1 MLLEKLGILASVA
14 LVGVASGA
22 GYIATWDTTPATTI
36 RPASAERAP
45 VLAPGLHGYGNATP
59 MPSPTV
65 SPTTAAVPATK
76 PRARRVAQLTPLPPG
91 GVAPGGG
98 GLLASSPDP
107 LDPTFA
113 GPTTTGPT
121 TTGPTTPGPTTGT
134 STSTSPT
141 SPTQATGMGVAEFT
155 MATFNLLGSSHTKGR
170 SNRAS
175 GPVRMNGALQI
186 LGEHQVTVAGLQE
199 FQPDQRAAF
208 QSRAKGWAMYPGLSM
223 GRRAGENSVVW
234 RTDTWDLV
242 TPGLIDIPYFS
253 GNVRPMPYV
262 LLRHKQTGIQAYFST
277 FHNPADVH
285 GPAQRWR
292 TDATTREV
300 GLFNRLKATGIP
312 QFVTGD
318 MNERDNYF
326 CRVTGEAGLVAAA
339 GGSRTGNACR
349 PPKPIQIDWIFGSP
363 GVAFS
368 GYTVDKSPLVRRTTD
383 HPVVLAHV
391 AIDASKFTK
400 ASVPAS

>member
-22 GYIATWDTTPATTI
+22 GYIATWDTSPAPTI

-59 MPSPTV
+59 MPSPTA
-65 SPTTAAVPATK
+65 SPTPAAATK
-76 PRARRVAQLTPLPPG
+76 KLPRVRRVQQVTPLVTG
-91 GVAPGGG
+91 GSNVGS
-98 GLLASSPDP
+98 ASLPLSTSTTAP
-107 LDPTFA
+107 LDPTTGVGTTNGTTA
-113 GPTTTGPT
+113 GTGTTGTGTTTG
-121 TTGPTTPGPTTGT
+121 
-134 STSTSPT
+134 STSP
-141 SPTQATGMGVAEFT
+141 SQATGTGVAEFT
-155 MATFNLLGSSHTKGR
+155 MASFNLLGSSHTKG
-170 SNRAS
+170 SSKRAS

-186 LGEHQVTVAGLQE
+186 LGQHQISVVGLQE

-223 GRRAGENSVVW
+223 GRRAGENSVAW
-234 RTDTWDLV
+234 RTDTWEMV

-253 GNVRPMPYV
+253 GNIRPMPYV
-262 LLRHKQTGIQAYFST
+262 LLRHKQTGVQAYFST

-292 TDATTREV
+292 TDATTREI

-312 QFVTGD
+312 QLVTGD

-326 CRVTGEAGLVAAA
+326 CRVTAEAGLVAAA
-339 GGSRTGNACR
+339 GGSNTGGTCR
-349 PPKPIQIDWIFGSP
+349 PPKPIQIDWIFGTP

-368 GYTVDKSPLVRRTTD
+368 SYTVDKSPLVRRTTD
-383 HPVVLAHV
+383 HPVVVAHV
-391 AIDASKFTK
+391 AIDAATFK
-400 ASVPAS
+400 AATPVS